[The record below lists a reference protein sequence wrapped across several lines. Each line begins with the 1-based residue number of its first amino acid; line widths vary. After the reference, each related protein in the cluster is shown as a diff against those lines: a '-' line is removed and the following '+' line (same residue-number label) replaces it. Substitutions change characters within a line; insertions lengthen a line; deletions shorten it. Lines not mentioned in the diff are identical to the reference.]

1 MCPGVMVPLPTEHG
15 ELRQG
20 SGGADEVFLAH
31 FLVVLNFYKVLG

>member
-1 MCPGVMVPLPTEHG
+1 MCPGVMVPLPSEHG